1 MFGSVPNDFR
11 SQNSM
16 RPTKCDHAQ
25 VKRTLRSGVRG
36 QNEGKFGG
44 FGCDTFLTKVYITLN
59 SSTTLRD
66 RAQKLILYEM
76 AALHCPKSITWNF
89 LLPSLIPPIFS
100 RPLRSARA
108 VTNFY
113 PQAQKVQ
120 RADFY
125 QICSTSGTATFGGQI
140 IPLLYLF
147 VLKMRIIQ

>member
-59 SSTTLRD
+59 NSTTLRD

-108 VTNFY
+108 QSPTYTLKPKKFRGLIFIKSVVLVA
-113 PQAQKVQ
+113 PQLLVVK
-120 RADFY
+120 
-125 QICSTSGTATFGGQI
+125 
-140 IPLLYLF
+140 LYLYF
-147 VLKMRIIQ
+147 TYLC